1 MSSGFEYL
9 QGLFHECKSN
19 IERMQE
25 RIPESNYQQLQHFI
39 SESGWSAQ
47 EVIKEVGRQTARSL
61 APLKGERGLIIDE
74 SGNEKAGG
82 KSVGVGHQYI
92 GHMGKTCN
100 AQNGVYVGLCREK
113 RVSLVGGRLYLP
125 ESWTSNKKRC
135 EIAKVPAEE
144 QKYLTKP
151 EIAWRIIEGLPK
163 EVEYEWVG
171 GDAIYGNSRELR
183 EKLRLSGRSYVM
195 DVTSEMKVYLT
206 EPKPYLPVKTG
217 NKGRQP
223 TRLVSAEKPISLK
236 ELIKTI
242 PAQEWKRIEYR
253 EGTKGKLSKEAVLKK
268 VWIWKT
274 GLAEVEEAE
283 LLMSRREPEEEEKFS
298 LCWEAEGELSVEKG
312 LFRQIQRYWIERSF
326 QEIKEQLGLHQYQV
340 RSWVAW
346 HHHIALTMMA
356 LHFILETQLEN
367 TEALPIMSCGD
378 VKLLMSKILKNKLDD
393 YKVLLETIYKRNQIR
408 HLDIIRRQRLV

>member
-1 MSSGFEYL
+1 
-9 QGLFHECKSN
+9 
-19 IERMQE
+19 MQE
-25 RIPESNYQQLQHFI
+25 RIPESNYQQLQYFI

-92 GHMGKTCN
+92 GNVGKTCN

-125 ESWTSNKKRC
+125 ESWTSDKKRC
-135 EIAKVPAEE
+135 EGAKVPPEE

-151 EIAWRIIEGLPK
+151 EIGWKIIEELPK

-206 EPKPYLPVKTG
+206 DPKPYLPAKTG
-217 NKGRQP
+217 NKGRQR
-223 TRLVSAEKPISLK
+223 TRLVSAEKAISLK

-242 PAQEWKRIEYR
+242 PAQEWRRIEYR

-268 VWIWKT
+268 VWIWKA
-274 GLAEVEEAE
+274 GLAEVEEVE
-283 LLMSRREPEEEEKFS
+283 LLMSRREAEEEEKFS
-298 LCWEAEGELSVEKG
+298 LCGAAEGELSVEKG
-312 LFRQIQRYWIERSF
+312 LFRQTQRYWIERGF

-393 YKVLLETIYKRNQIR
+393 YEVLLKTIYKRNQIR
-408 HLDIIRRQRLV
+408 HLDIVRRQTLV

>member
-1 MSSGFEYL
+1 M

-25 RIPESNYQQLQHFI
+25 RIPESNYQQLQYFI

-92 GHMGKTCN
+92 GNVGKTCN

-125 ESWTSNKKRC
+125 ESWTSDKKRC
-135 EIAKVPAEE
+135 EGAKVPPEE

-151 EIAWRIIEGLPK
+151 EIGWKIIEELPK

-206 EPKPYLPVKTG
+206 DPKPYLPAKTG
-217 NKGRQP
+217 NKGRQR
-223 TRLVSAEKPISLK
+223 TRLVSAEKAISLK

-242 PAQEWKRIEYR
+242 VAQEWRRIEYR

-268 VWIWKT
+268 VWIWKA
-274 GLAEVEEAE
+274 GLAEVEEVE
-283 LLMSRREPEEEEKFS
+283 LLMSRREAEEEEKFS

-312 LFRQIQRYWIERSF
+312 LFRQTQRYWIERGF

-393 YKVLLETIYKRNQIR
+393 YEVLLKTIYKRNQIR
-408 HLDIIRRQRLV
+408 HLDIVRRQTLV